1 MNAFHDVSDAF
12 AGLLPEVFSSAD
24 WMPFAERYCGLK
36 QGPLGLD
43 FSGAT
48 NTR

>member
-1 MNAFHDVSDAF
+1 MMFYCLT
-12 AGLLPEVFSSAD
+12 GLLQEVFSSDD

-43 FSGAT
+43 FSCAT